1 MSFMTLACQP
11 EDLAMLQDVYKRILR
26 ESWFAR
32 SELTERDFAKA
43 VICLFQ
49 QGIADEERLFVEA
62 LAIARSRF
70 SRDHNTVETCR
81 APSI

>member
-1 MSFMTLACQP
+1 MPSISLSCQP

-32 SELTERDFAKA
+32 TELNERDFAK
-43 VICLFQ
+43 VIVRLFQ

-62 LAIARSRF
+62 LAVARTRF
-70 SRDHNTVETCR
+70 CNEGKALET
-81 APSI
+81 SQSS